1 MMFRDTTITAGMKKR
16 ELVIFGFCFLGAYL
30 LNVIGIIK
38 HGSPARELVT
48 QLHVVLLVA
57 LVFYGTVVLLRVLYF
72 LVSRLWTRK

>member
-1 MMFRDTTITAGMKKR
+1 MFGDTIITGAMKKR
-16 ELVIFGFCFLGAYL
+16 ELIIFLICFLGAYI

-38 HGSPARELVT
+38 HHTPARELVT

-57 LVFYGTVVLLRVLYF
+57 LVLYGAVIILRVLYY

>member
-1 MMFRDTTITAGMKKR
+1 MFGDTTITGAKKKR
-16 ELVIFGFCFLGAYL
+16 ELIIFLLCFLGAYV

-38 HGSPARELVT
+38 HHTPARELVT

-57 LVFYGTVVLLRVLYF
+57 LVLYGAVIILRVLYY